1 MFGSDDDEEPSRS
14 TDEDADGTDAGAN
27 DHAKPTDD
35 RGADPDGRSPAGGG
49 RSRAGDDD
57 ASRDGAHDEGSGGTS
72 EPTGGPD
79 DRDRRAAVDE
89 RLQEVETRLTER
101 VENVETETA
110 ANRERIDELESGLAD
125 HRRRSEKERE
135 EIREFAVE
143 EFAREMVQV
152 KDSLETAI
160 QVEDLDDSAA
170 ERLDLLT
177 REFEQAL
184 SKGNVEPIDDSTE
197 EFDALRHKIV
207 SKEPSSD
214 HESNEILEIEEPGY
228 AIGDR
233 VLRPARVVLSA

>member
-27 DHAKPTDD
+27 DHANPAD
-35 RGADPDGRSPAGGG
+35 DPDERSPAGGEG
-49 RSRAGDDD
+49 SRAGDDD
-57 ASRDGAHDEGSGGTS
+57 ASRDGAHDEGPATEG
-72 EPTGGPD
+72 EPAEPADGPD

-89 RLQEVETRLTER
+89 RLREVETRLTER
-101 VENVETETA
+101 IGDVETAIA

-143 EFAREMVQV
+143 EFAREMVRV

-170 ERLDLLT
+170 ERLELLT

-207 SKEPSSD
+207 SKEPSPD
-214 HESNEILEIEEPGY
+214 HESNEILEIAEPGY